1 MNIIHSLFLFS
12 GTQIFN
18 EYYTLTI
25 FRKEV
30 TAMSDFG
37 KGIMVILVILYIVS
51 PVDFCPGPIDDLIVL
66 LVGIAA
72 QKGGY
77 ELEG

>member
-1 MNIIHSLFLFS
+1 
-12 GTQIFN
+12 
-18 EYYTLTI
+18 
-25 FRKEV
+25 
-30 TAMSDFG
+30 MSDFG

-72 QKGGY
+72 QMHMANLSGRFCGRKWPRSGASGQVY
-77 ELEG
+77 